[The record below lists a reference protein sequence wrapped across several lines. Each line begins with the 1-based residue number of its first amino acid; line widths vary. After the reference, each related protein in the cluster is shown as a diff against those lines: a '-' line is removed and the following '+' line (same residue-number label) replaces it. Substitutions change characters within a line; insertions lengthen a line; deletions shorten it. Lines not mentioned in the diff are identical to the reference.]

1 MALVLRWKLTAAMAV
16 VYVAVAAAVV
26 YLADDPNLGAAAL
39 VVLFALVLLAGNM
52 YVRAKEKAQGAPR
65 ASEARLGRD
74 DRPRAGHLRRRTAQG
89 GRGGPAGPATL
100 RPAPRPMTPDP
111 EAGRR

>member
-16 VYVAVAAAVV
+16 VYVALAAAVV
-26 YLADDPNLGAAAL
+26 YLADDPELGAAAL

-52 YVRAKEKAQGAPR
+52 YVRAREKAQGAKR
-65 ASEARLGRD
+65 TAKAG
-74 DRPRAGHLRRRTAQG
+74 RAG
-89 GRGGPAGPATL
+89 PDGPATL
-100 RPAPRPMTPDP
+100 RPAPRPMAPDP